1 MTDRRSGLARF
12 RAWLR
17 RRGSP
22 GRPARYPAVAATVRT
37 FPIPADSA
45 GEVVVA
51 AALRG
56 MITEW
61 VELLG
66 RDRHED
72 ALASIITEIPM
83 ASGMA
88 EAVGA
93 RAWTPDILRQ
103 VIATCGVHDTDAEPG
118 RRYRVVPLDADL
130 RSTFA
135 ARLTIVFGRNR
146 PDDADDLGEVRAAL
160 PIDTGHGDPISELT
174 ALFRLRAV
182 DERTMA
188 LMLGFV
194 GAP

>member
-51 AALRG
+51 AALRD
-56 MITEW
+56 MMTEW

-93 RAWTPDILRQ
+93 QAWTPDILRQ
-103 VIATCGVHDTDAEPG
+103 VIAYMSETLGDAETSITREVERYCVQPG
-118 RRYRVVPLDADL
+118 QASSYMLGWRVWTEARTRARKRLGARFDLRAFHDRGLLAGSMPLDVLAQV
-130 RSTFA
+130 
-135 ARLTIVFGRNR
+135 I
-146 PDDADDLGEVRAAL
+146 DDWR
-160 PIDTGHGDPISELT
+160 
-174 ALFRLRAV
+174 
-182 DERTMA
+182 
-188 LMLGFV
+188 
-194 GAP
+194 